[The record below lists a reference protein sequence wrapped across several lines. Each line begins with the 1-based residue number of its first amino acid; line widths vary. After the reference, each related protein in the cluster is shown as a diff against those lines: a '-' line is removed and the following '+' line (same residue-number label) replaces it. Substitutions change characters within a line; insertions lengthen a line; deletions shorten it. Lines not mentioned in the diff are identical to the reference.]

1 MGGRVPP
8 HNLEAEASVI
18 GSLMLDR
25 NAIVR
30 IADFL
35 RPEDFYLDHHA
46 QVYRAALNLYD
57 RSDPID
63 LLTLAAELET
73 MRVLERTGGQA
84 FLAELQSS
92 VPTAANVEYYGH
104 LIEEAATKR
113 KLITAGGRI
122 TALGFDEGTPAGTA
136 LDTAE
141 SVIFNIAEGRI
152 TQDFVALK
160 DILKNTWDQIE
171 AIHKD
176 QSTVIGVPSGFND
189 LDAKTGGFQKS
200 DLIIIAARPGVG
212 KCVRA
217 NSLIDDPVTGARLT
231 IEQYVQQCRPIV
243 FGLSPRGR
251 IESRHIG
258 DWVDSGVQ
266 PCFAVTTQT
275 GRRIEVTGHHP
286 FMTISG
292 WQPLYDLVVG
302 DAIAVPRSLNIFGK
316 ELMHPQMARLLGYFV
331 GDGGLSRGTPA
342 FTNVDN
348 EIIDDF
354 ISTVHSHFPTHHV
367 VKRGITYHVSAW
379 HRVRWLAVKER
390 VEKYLGRSRSPVI
403 AWLRQYSLWGKKAGE
418 KRFPDVAWRWNRE
431 TLREFLRALMS
442 CDGSIF
448 ATANGRPRI
457 EFAVASEGLAKDVH
471 HAFVRFGIVSRFYK
485 KSERCWRVQITDS
498 DSVARYQKEI
508 GWIGEKARR
517 FTVELPLFRSNNGHL
532 PAAVWKTVRRVAST
546 QGLGWSQLAV
556 LSGERP
562 SSSKFETYNARTNHG
577 LSQRRLAIFNGVLHD
592 ARLTELANPEI
603 YWDRIVSIEAI
614 GRHRVYDLSVPDGAN
629 FIAED
634 VIVHN
639 TSLTLNIAQHASIQ
653 YKIPVAIFSLEMSEQ
668 QLVTRLLCSEASV
681 DSYRLRTGLLKDA
694 EWPRI
699 AQAMGAL
706 SEAQIYIDDSPNVS
720 VMEMRTKAR
729 RLKSANNLGL
739 IIVDYLQLMQGRNA
753 ENRVQEVSDISRSL
767 KSLARELQIPII
779 ACSQLSREPEKRIDH
794 RPQLA
799 DLRESGCLAADTPI
813 YLPDIGMNRPISDL
827 AGRRDF
833 RVLALNTNTWKL
845 EPRAVTNA
853 FSTGRKKVFRLV
865 TGLGHSIRATGN
877 HKFLTLDGW
886 RRLDEL
892 AIGTYLAIPADL
904 RVPALATAGLNES
917 WIEPAFEAKPAS
929 SEELPRRAEN
939 ETRWDAVTLIIPD
952 GEAEVYDL
960 TVDGLRNFVA
970 GNIVA
975 HNSLEQDADV
985 VLFIYRE
992 RFYNDNVAEDKR
1004 NLAEIIIAK
1013 HRNGPTGKIELL
1025 FIDEQTKFANLD
1037 RRRGA

>member
-1 MGGRVPP
+1 LTVDLRRTPAPPAIGGRMPP

-73 MRVLERTGGQA
+73 MRVLERIGGQA

-176 QSTVIGVPSGFND
+176 QSTIVGVPSGFND

-200 DLIIIAARPGVG
+200 DLIVIAGRPGQG
-212 KCVRA
+212 K
-217 NSLIDDPVTGARLT
+217 
-231 IEQYVQQCRPIV
+231 
-243 FGLSPRGR
+243 
-251 IESRHIG
+251 
-258 DWVDSGVQ
+258 
-266 PCFAVTTQT
+266 
-275 GRRIEVTGHHP
+275 
-286 FMTISG
+286 
-292 WQPLYDLVVG
+292 
-302 DAIAVPRSLNIFGK
+302 
-316 ELMHPQMARLLGYFV
+316 
-331 GDGGLSRGTPA
+331 
-342 FTNVDN
+342 
-348 EIIDDF
+348 
-354 ISTVHSHFPTHHV
+354 
-367 VKRGITYHVSAW
+367 
-379 HRVRWLAVKER
+379 
-390 VEKYLGRSRSPVI
+390 
-403 AWLRQYSLWGKKAGE
+403 
-418 KRFPDVAWRWNRE
+418 
-431 TLREFLRALMS
+431 
-442 CDGSIF
+442 
-448 ATANGRPRI
+448 
-457 EFAVASEGLAKDVH
+457 
-471 HAFVRFGIVSRFYK
+471 
-485 KSERCWRVQITDS
+485 
-498 DSVARYQKEI
+498 
-508 GWIGEKARR
+508 
-517 FTVELPLFRSNNGHL
+517 
-532 PAAVWKTVRRVAST
+532 
-546 QGLGWSQLAV
+546 
-556 LSGERP
+556 
-562 SSSKFETYNARTNHG
+562 
-577 LSQRRLAIFNGVLHD
+577 
-592 ARLTELANPEI
+592 
-603 YWDRIVSIEAI
+603 
-614 GRHRVYDLSVPDGAN
+614 
-629 FIAED
+629 
-634 VIVHN
+634 
-639 TSLTLNIAQHASIQ
+639 TSLVLNVAQNASIQ

-706 SEAQIYIDDSPNVS
+706 SEAQIYIDDSPTLS
-720 VMEMRTKAR
+720 IMEMRTKAR

-739 IIVDYLQLMQGRNA
+739 LIVDYLQLMQGRNA
-753 ENRVQEVSDISRSL
+753 ENRVQEVSEISRGL

-799 DLRESGCLAADTPI
+799 DLRESGCLAAETPV
-813 YLPDIGMNRPISDL
+813 YLPDLGTYKPIAEL
-827 AGRRDF
+827 AGHVGF
-833 RVLALNTNTWKL
+833 GVLALNTNTWEL
-845 EPRAVTNA
+845 ERCQVTRAFA
-853 FSTGRKKVFRLV
+853 TGRKSVYRLR
-865 TGLGHSIRATGN
+865 TQLGRTVRATAN
-877 HKFLTLDGW
+877 HKFLTINGW

-892 AIGTYLAIPADL
+892 RAGDHLA
-904 RVPALATAGLNES
+904 
-917 WIEPAFEAKPAS
+917 
-929 SEELPRRAEN
+929 LPRRLVGPTEQTMSDAELALLGHLIGDGCTLPRHCLQYTTN
-939 ETRWDAVTLIIPD
+939 DLGLAQTVASLSARVFPGTISPRISRERDWYQVYLPATGRLTHRVRNPIAKWLDAMGVFGLRSYEKFIPERVFRQPRSQIGHFLRHLWSTDGSINLSVGSHHYANIYYASSSPRLARDVQSLLLRLGINARIQVVPAGLKGRIQYQVQVSGKGDATRFRDEIGGLGASKVVHMAAISKDVASRVANPNRDVIPSDVWKTIAVPAMKVAALTGREMQAELGNAYCGTTLYKQNMSRERTARLATVVGSDELMSIASSDVYWDKIASIEQD
-952 GEAEVYDL
+952 GEDDVYDL
-960 TVDGLRNFVA
+960 TVDGHHNFVA
-970 GNIVA
+970 GNIIV
-975 HNSLEQDADV
+975 HNSIEQDSDV
-985 VLFIYRE
+985 VLFIFRE
-992 RFYNDNVAEDKR
+992 RFYNDNISEDKR

-1013 HRNGPTGKIELL
+1013 HRNGPTGKIDLL

>member
-1 MGGRVPP
+1 MTVDLRRSPAPPAAGGRVPP
-8 HNLEAEASVI
+8 HNLEAEASVL

-30 IADFL
+30 VADFL

-57 RSDPID
+57 RADPID

-73 MRVLERTGGQA
+73 MRVLERIGGQA
-84 FLAELQSS
+84 FLAELQSG

-104 LIEEAATKR
+104 LVEEGATKR
-113 KLITAGGRI
+113 KLIGAGGRI
-122 TALGFDEGTPAGTA
+122 TALGFDESTPASQA

-160 DILKNTWDQIE
+160 DILKTTWDQIE
-171 AIHKD
+171 QIHKD
-176 QSTVIGVPSGFND
+176 SSVISGVPSGFHD

-212 KCVRA
+212 KCVVW
-217 NSLIDDPVTGARLT
+217 NTLVDDPVTGARVT
-231 IEQYVQQCRPIV
+231 IEQIVRERRPIV

-251 IESRHIG
+251 IEWRHVS

-286 FMTISG
+286 FMTVSG
-292 WQPLYDLVVG
+292 WQPLHDLVVG
-302 DAIAVPRSLNIFGK
+302 DAIAVPRALPSFGK
-316 ELMHPQMARLLGYFV
+316 ESIDPQRARLLGYSI
-331 GDGGLSRGTPA
+331 GDGGLSRGSPA
-342 FTNVDN
+342 FTNTDPI
-348 EIIDDF
+348 IIDDF
-354 ISTVHSHFPTHHV
+354 KESVASHFPNCHIAQ
-367 VKRGITYHVSAW
+367 RGITYFVCAW
-379 HRVRWLAVKER
+379 ARVRSLKLKERLAVYLRR
-390 VEKYLGRSRSPVI
+390 VRRPIAKSPI
-403 AWLRQYSLWGKKAGE
+403 IGWLTQFGLWGKKADI
-418 KRFPDVAWRWNRE
+418 KRFPDQVWRWNRE

-448 ATANGRPRI
+448 ATQNGHPRI

-471 HAFVRFGIVSRFYK
+471 HAFVRFGIVSRLYR

-498 DSVARYQKEI
+498 ESVARYQAEI
-508 GWIGEKARR
+508 GWIGEKAGR
-517 FTVELPLFRSNNGHL
+517 FPNDLPQFRSNNGHL
-532 PAAVWKTVRRVAST
+532 PNAVWKLVGQAASARN
-546 QGLGWSQLAV
+546 LSWAKLAV
-556 LSGERP
+556 VSGERVRT
-562 SSSKFETYNARTNHG
+562 SKFETYNPRTNHG
-577 LSQRRLAIFNGVLHD
+577 LSQRRLAIFNEVLD
-592 ARLTELANPEI
+592 DPQLAALANPEL
-603 YWDRIVSIEAI
+603 YWDRIVSIEPA
-614 GRHRVYDLSVPDGAN
+614 GNHQVYDLTVPEGAN

-653 YKIPVAIFSLEMSEQ
+653 YKVPVAIFSLEMSEQ

-706 SEAQIYIDDSPNVS
+706 SEAQIYIDDSPSIS

-739 IIVDYLQLMQGRNA
+739 IIVDYLQLMQGRNQ
-753 ENRVQEVSDISRSL
+753 ENRVQEVSEISRSL
-767 KSLARELQIPII
+767 KSLARELQVPVI

-799 DLRESGCLAADTPI
+799 DLRESGGIEQD
-813 YLPDIGMNRPISDL
+813 SDL
-827 AGRRDF
+827 
-833 RVLALNTNTWKL
+833 
-845 EPRAVTNA
+845 
-853 FSTGRKKVFRLV
+853 
-865 TGLGHSIRATGN
+865 
-877 HKFLTLDGW
+877 
-886 RRLDEL
+886 
-892 AIGTYLAIPADL
+892 
-904 RVPALATAGLNES
+904 
-917 WIEPAFEAKPAS
+917 
-929 SEELPRRAEN
+929 
-939 ETRWDAVTLIIPD
+939 
-952 GEAEVYDL
+952 
-960 TVDGLRNFVA
+960 
-970 GNIVA
+970 
-975 HNSLEQDADV
+975 

-992 RFYNDNVAEDKR
+992 RFYNDNVAEDRR
-1004 NLAEIIIAK
+1004 NIAEIIIAK

-1025 FIDEQTKFANLD
+1025 FIDEQTRFANLD
-1037 RRRGA
+1037 RARGR